1 MSDDERE
8 TLREIQ
14 RLLEKVV
21 ELLAEQN
28 AILLMPDDDEEEER
42 RW

>member
-1 MSDDERE
+1 MTDDERE

-28 AILLMPDDDEEEER
+28 AILLMPDDDDEEER

>member
-1 MSDDERE
+1 MNDDERE